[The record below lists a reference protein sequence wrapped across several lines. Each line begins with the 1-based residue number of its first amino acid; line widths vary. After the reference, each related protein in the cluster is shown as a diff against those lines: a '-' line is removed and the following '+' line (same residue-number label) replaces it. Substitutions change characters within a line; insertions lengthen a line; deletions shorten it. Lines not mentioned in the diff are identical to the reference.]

1 MQLTEVL
8 VPELDGSD
16 IVFKRRQVMA
26 SASYHAAVALPAG
39 VPDGAAIGDILRWDA
54 TTSAWVNS
62 PVGTPA
68 EGNLLRW
75 DDTGKKYVKIAAD
88 TIPTISGIAS
98 GSLIKWDGS
107 KYVEVAGDVVPVI
120 SGISSG
126 DIVKWDG
133 SKFIK
138 LTPTTQTVVT
148 DVQYDSTNHVVQKK
162 TISCTIITK
171 GSESSWTTIT
181 GGQAVVEA

>member
-1 MQLTEVL
+1 VAFADGADKTALTMQLREVL

-16 IVFKRRQVMA
+16 IVFKRRQMIA
-26 SASYHAAVALPAG
+26 SASYHAAVDLPAG

-75 DDTGKKYVKIAAD
+75 DNTNKKYVKIAAD
-88 TIPTISGIAS
+88 TI
-98 GSLIKWDGS
+98 
-107 KYVEVAGDVVPVI
+107 PVI

-138 LTPTTQTVVT
+138 LTPATQTVVS
-148 DVQYDSTNHVVQKK
+148 DVQYDTTNHVVQKK
-162 TISCTIITK
+162 TISLTIIEK

-181 GGQAVVEA
+181 GGQAVAEG